1 MKKLCYIC
9 EATQGGVRKHLRDL
23 FRVFCNQ
30 DEGFSVHAILGDRGE
45 PGFREELQ
53 QQPNLNYHFVPQLK
67 RAIRPLQDARAY
79 SQIKELL
86 RGIKPDIVHTHSSK
100 AGFLGRY
107 AAHHLGIP
115 AILHTPHVFPFQWS
129 DGITQHV
136 YLALERHVADFSHK
150 LICVGESQR
159 TDALTRKLCTP
170 EKLVVIRNGI
180 EFPQTAAAIAPDLE
194 TTKQRRMAARQTL
207 GLDSNTLAIGMVAR
221 LAPQKGVGAFVQAA
235 ANVLKKCPDA
245 VFLVVGGGPL
255 EVEVRARMA
264 ELNIRDASFRL
275 LGHREDAESLYPAF
289 DVVVLSSLYEG
300 LPYVLLEAM
309 AWGVPV
315 VATDVLGSR
324 DVVLDG
330 ETGFLAR
337 VNDPAHIA
345 ERTLLLLED
354 APLRARYSAAAR
366 QRVAEHFS
374 FESFIEG
381 HRRIYNTSAGVQ
393 VASS

>member
-1 MKKLCYIC
+1 VKKLCYIC

-23 FRVFCNQ
+23 FRVFCRP
-30 DEGFSVHAILGDRGE
+30 EERFSVHAILGDRGE

-53 QQPNLNYHFVPQLK
+53 QQPNLSYHFVPKLK
-67 RAIRPLQDARAY
+67 RAIRPFQDAGAY

-86 RGIKPDIVHTHSSK
+86 RDIKPDIVHTHSSK

-107 AAHHLGIP
+107 AAHHLGIENV
-115 AILHTPHVFPFQWS
+115 LHTPHVFPFQWS
-129 DGITQHV
+129 DGITQRV
-136 YLALERHVADFSHK
+136 YLALERHVANFSHK

-159 TDALTRKLCTP
+159 ADALARNLCAP
-170 EKLVVIRNGI
+170 EKLIVIRNGI
-180 EFPQTAAAIAPDLE
+180 EFPNGAENASTAE
-194 TTKQRRMAARQTL
+194 NTTTNQQRREAARKVL
-207 GLDSNTLAIGMVAR
+207 GLNSSALAIGMVAR

-235 ANVLKKCPDA
+235 AKVLQKCPDA
-245 VFLVVGGGPL
+245 IFMVVGGGPL
-255 EVEVRARMA
+255 ESEVRARMA
-264 ELNIRDASFRL
+264 ELKISESNFKL
-275 LGHREDAESLYPAF
+275 LGHREDADALYPAF

-366 QRVAEHFS
+366 KRVAEHFS

-381 HRRIYNTSAGVQ
+381 HRKIYV
-393 VASS
+393 

>member
-1 MKKLCYIC
+1 VKKLCYIC

-23 FRVFCNQ
+23 FRVFCRPE
-30 DEGFSVHAILGDRGE
+30 EGFSVHAILGDRGE

-53 QQPNLNYHFVPQLK
+53 QQPNLSYHFVPKLK
-67 RAIRPLQDARAY
+67 RAIRPFQDLGAY
-79 SQIKELL
+79 SHIKELL
-86 RGIKPDIVHTHSSK
+86 RDISPDIVHTHSSK

-107 AAHHLGIP
+107 AAHHLEIENV
-115 AILHTPHVFPFQWS
+115 LHTPHVFPFQWS
-129 DGITQHV
+129 EGITQRV
-136 YLALERHVADFSHK
+136 YLALERHVGSFSHK

-159 TDALTRKLCTP
+159 ADALARKLCEP
-170 EKLVVIRNGI
+170 EKLIVIRNGI
-180 EFPQTAAAIAPDLE
+180 EFPNGAEHLPAVDSATLNQ
-194 TTKQRRMAARQTL
+194 QRRDTARKVL
-207 GLDSNTLAIGMVAR
+207 GLSSDALAIGMVAR

-235 ANVLKKCPDA
+235 ARVLQKCPQA
-245 VFLVVGGGPL
+245 IFMVVGGGSL
-255 EVEVRARMA
+255 DGEVRARMT
-264 ELNIRDASFRL
+264 ELKIPEANFKL
-275 LGHREDAESLYPAF
+275 LGHREDADALYPAF

-337 VNDPAHIA
+337 VNDPGHIA

-366 QRVAEHFS
+366 KRVAEHFS
-374 FESFIEG
+374 FEAFIEG
-381 HRRIYNTSAGVQ
+381 HRKIYNH
-393 VASS
+393 